1 MLFPMAH
8 PESAAELRGNRGTR
22 GTAARRRPESAPAPY
37 IVLVGLDLSEPGG
50 RAWRI
55 AFELAAM
62 RGDDSE
68 VHAVVVGPRALG
80 PDSVVLA
87 PPRPASTKP
96 TVSSLD
102 TMHEVPPSPSSQA
115 RLRVLQHRS
124 AAGDK
129 RLIAMHFRAGRPER
143 AIVDL
148 AREIGADVIVV
159 AAPEATTL
167 QRIFFGGTVADRLA
181 RAAPCPVLVV
191 RAKDGADDEGFDVS
205 GSSPRP

>member
-1 MLFPMAH
+1 MLLSMARSV
-8 PESAAELRGNRGTR
+8 SAAELRAPAPQRR
-22 GTAARRRPESAPAPY
+22 QAAVRAPY

-55 AFELAAM
+55 AFELAAT
-62 RGDDSE
+62 RGEDSE

-80 PDSVVLA
+80 PDSVVLGPARRA
-87 PPRPASTKP
+87 PATP
-96 TVSSLD
+96 TVSSL
-102 TMHEVPPSPSSQA
+102 ESPESEPPPPPSSQA
-115 RLRVLQHRS
+115 RLRVLQHRT

-143 AIVDL
+143 AIVEL
-148 AREIGADVIVV
+148 AREISADVIVV

-181 RAAPCPVLVV
+181 RAAPCPVMLV
-191 RAKDGADDEGFDVS
+191 RPKDSADDEESPPVS
-205 GSSPRP
+205 ERVPRH